1 MINLKDYPSLQSAV
15 DAAEKS
21 DVIVVPPGDW
31 HCGAA
36 RLKSDLVLRL
46 EKGARLI
53 APERLEEHLPAERLI
68 RNKRSFTHFFLG
80 LIELENVTI
89 EGEGVIELNGRRFW
103 PDCDASSPLCRS
115 TERGEDGF
123 FKAKLHT
130 PAPYRPV
137 GIWMENCRDIRLRGV
152 TLRDSAAYTVWP
164 VGCER
169 LEIDRVTIDNDR
181 RGPNTDGL
189 DIDGCRDVL
198 ISNCRISGGDDCIAV
213 KSDRV
218 LIGDD
223 RPCERIRICGNIL
236 SSYCCG
242 VRLGFEGDNVIRDV
256 LASDNI
262 IADSNV
268 GYDLLSVVPAGK
280 RFGIEHGTPIEN
292 AVFTGCVMRNVR
304 QPLKIWSGAVSPE
317 DAGCYTGYVRHVHFS
332 DMEIEATDSSFL
344 GGADVSDISL
354 ADVNI
359 RVVRDPRVCRG
370 ASPVAMPT
378 LWGRGYMPEALTVY
392 NVRDL
397 VKTCVRVTEAY
408 REP

>member
-1 MINLKDYPSLQSAV
+1 MINLKDCPSLQSAV
-15 DAAEKS
+15 DAAERF

-53 APERLEEHLPAERLI
+53 APERLEAYLPAERLI
-68 RNKRSFTHFFLG
+68 RCGRSLTHFFLG
-80 LIELENVTI
+80 LSELENVTL
-89 EGEGVIELNGRRFW
+89 EGEGAIELNGHCFW
-103 PDCDASSPLCRS
+103 QDYDGLAPQPRLL
-115 TERGEDGF
+115 ERGEDGF
-123 FKAKLHT
+123 FKSKLYA

-137 GIWMENCRDIRLRGV
+137 GIWMENCRNIRLRGV
-152 TLRDSAAYTVWP
+152 TLRNSAAYTVWP
-164 VGCER
+164 VGCEH

-198 ISNCRISGGDDCIAV
+198 ISDCRISGGDDCIAV
-213 KSDRV
+213 KSDRA

-223 RPCERIRICGNIL
+223 RPCERIRIRGNIL

-242 VRLGFEGDNVIRDV
+242 VRLGFEGDNPIRDV
-256 LASDNI
+256 LASDNVI
-262 IADSNV
+262 TDSNV
-268 GYDLLSVVPAGK
+268 GYDLLSVIPAG
-280 RFGIEHGTPIEN
+280 RIFGIEHGTPIEN

-317 DAGCYTGYVRHVHFS
+317 DASRYTGYVRHVHFS
-332 DMEIEATDSSFL
+332 DMEIEATDSCFL

-354 ADVNI
+354 ASVNL
-359 RVVRDPRVCRG
+359 RVMRDPRVYRG
-370 ASPVAMPT
+370 AVPVEMPT
-378 LWGRGYMPEALTVY
+378 LWGRGYMPDPLTVY

-397 VKTCVRVTEAY
+397 RKICVRVTVE
-408 REP
+408 RGEP